1 MVRASDRRQRLPPGL
16 GRRRPA
22 ATRPARALV
31 GLHRRRD
38 ANRAVAGDRSSCG
51 IRPRLH
57 LGAAARGVQLPDG
70 DRAGAV
76 RKAVASLRGP
86 PPTDDVLAQGAPAL
100 RARDRDHER
109 ARRVGWIRV
118 SRAEAGARARA
129 RLRGPRLLASRGQL
143 RTDAR
148 APGYEGRLLRIRF
161 GGRAARRARLAPRR
175 DRRSAR
181 GRRGAVPRPGRSA
194 ARVPA
199 RADRRSGRGRLRAHA
214 RARLQRDAQ
223 AAAQPARP
231 LHQAAAPLRAPGA
244 ALERALSPAVKILV
258 GYDGSEA
265 ARRAL
270 VHAAELVGRGG
281 TLGVINVIT
290 TQAVSSRLETVRDG
304 ERGQQRKL
312 LQEAKMLLGE
322 WEVQMTPVKAVGDPA
337 TEIRAAAEESG
348 AGIVVV
354 GRGSGLRRLI
364 HGSVS
369 TRLVRQAPC
378 DVLVVH

>member
-1 MVRASDRRQRLPPGL
+1 M
-16 GRRRPA
+16 
-22 ATRPARALV
+22 
-31 GLHRRRD
+31 
-38 ANRAVAGDRSSCG
+38 
-51 IRPRLH
+51 
-57 LGAAARGVQLPDG
+57 
-70 DRAGAV
+70 
-76 RKAVASLRGP
+76 
-86 PPTDDVLAQGAPAL
+86 
-100 RARDRDHER
+100 
-109 ARRVGWIRV
+109 
-118 SRAEAGARARA
+118 
-129 RLRGPRLLASRGQL
+129 
-143 RTDAR
+143 
-148 APGYEGRLLRIRF
+148 
-161 GGRAARRARLAPRR
+161 
-175 DRRSAR
+175 
-181 GRRGAVPRPGRSA
+181 
-194 ARVPA
+194 
-199 RADRRSGRGRLRAHA
+199 
-214 RARLQRDAQ
+214 
-223 AAAQPARP
+223 
-231 LHQAAAPLRAPGA
+231 
-244 ALERALSPAVKILV
+244 KILV

-281 TLGVINVIT
+281 ILGVINVIT

>member
-1 MVRASDRRQRLPPGL
+1 M
-16 GRRRPA
+16 
-22 ATRPARALV
+22 
-31 GLHRRRD
+31 
-38 ANRAVAGDRSSCG
+38 
-51 IRPRLH
+51 
-57 LGAAARGVQLPDG
+57 
-70 DRAGAV
+70 
-76 RKAVASLRGP
+76 
-86 PPTDDVLAQGAPAL
+86 
-100 RARDRDHER
+100 
-109 ARRVGWIRV
+109 
-118 SRAEAGARARA
+118 
-129 RLRGPRLLASRGQL
+129 
-143 RTDAR
+143 
-148 APGYEGRLLRIRF
+148 
-161 GGRAARRARLAPRR
+161 
-175 DRRSAR
+175 
-181 GRRGAVPRPGRSA
+181 
-194 ARVPA
+194 
-199 RADRRSGRGRLRAHA
+199 
-214 RARLQRDAQ
+214 
-223 AAAQPARP
+223 
-231 LHQAAAPLRAPGA
+231 
-244 ALERALSPAVKILV
+244 KILV

>member
-1 MVRASDRRQRLPPGL
+1 M
-16 GRRRPA
+16 
-22 ATRPARALV
+22 
-31 GLHRRRD
+31 
-38 ANRAVAGDRSSCG
+38 
-51 IRPRLH
+51 
-57 LGAAARGVQLPDG
+57 
-70 DRAGAV
+70 
-76 RKAVASLRGP
+76 
-86 PPTDDVLAQGAPAL
+86 
-100 RARDRDHER
+100 
-109 ARRVGWIRV
+109 
-118 SRAEAGARARA
+118 
-129 RLRGPRLLASRGQL
+129 
-143 RTDAR
+143 
-148 APGYEGRLLRIRF
+148 
-161 GGRAARRARLAPRR
+161 
-175 DRRSAR
+175 
-181 GRRGAVPRPGRSA
+181 
-194 ARVPA
+194 
-199 RADRRSGRGRLRAHA
+199 
-214 RARLQRDAQ
+214 
-223 AAAQPARP
+223 
-231 LHQAAAPLRAPGA
+231 
-244 ALERALSPAVKILV
+244 KILV

-270 VHAAELVGRGG
+270 VHAAVLVGRGG